1 VLACDRIPAGLADLG
16 HAFGQLSALA
26 FRFQLVEITPWV
38 RSGGEEIIFTNTTKA
53 RTEIVA
59 RSVVEVSWVGHAER
73 PTVSVASTPLD
84 DVEAALVS
92 TRTPGGLK
100 RTWSAQEIRQA
111 IEEEAKLSPAKL
123 ACALRLLQFCVDHS
137 AEGRITNQATVYP
150 TFAFRIQGRSY
161 RDGRRLS
168 RPLWTVDTNYEYLY
182 VMLENLPHLVESDA
196 IEGLRERIGRTLR
209 KACGPGDSYLS
220 VRLDHLP
227 EQVADLESLS
237 LELQQHFAAR
247 Q

>member
-1 VLACDRIPAGLADLG
+1 VIDYAAAFAALNAEQLAELLTGSPSVAKLETAVADWFSDVPASEFVEVLADRCVRGDIDIVLACDRIPAGLADLG
-16 HAFGQLSALA
+16 RAFGQLSALA

-111 IEEEAKLSPAKL
+111 IEEDAKLSPAKL

-150 TFAFRIQGRSY
+150 TFAFRIQGAR
-161 RDGRRLS
+161 
-168 RPLWTVDTNYEYLY
+168 TETAVD
-182 VMLENLPHLVESDA
+182 
-196 IEGLRERIGRTLR
+196 
-209 KACGPGDSYLS
+209 
-220 VRLDHLP
+220 
-227 EQVADLESLS
+227 
-237 LELQQHFAAR
+237 
-247 Q
+247 